1 YMITYPSYDEL
12 MKKVDSPYTL
22 IIMAA
27 RRARQINIGGN
38 KLLGEDY
45 KSNKSVS
52 KSLEKVV
59 SGKITYRKNSENS
72 IK

>member
-1 YMITYPSYDEL
+1 MITYPSYDKL
-12 MKKVDSPYTL
+12 MEKVDSPYTL

-27 RRARQINIGGN
+27 RRARQINVGGN

-45 KSNKSVS
+45 KSHKSVS
-52 KSLEKVV
+52 MSLEEVV
-59 SGKITYRKNSENS
+59 SGKITYRKNRENS